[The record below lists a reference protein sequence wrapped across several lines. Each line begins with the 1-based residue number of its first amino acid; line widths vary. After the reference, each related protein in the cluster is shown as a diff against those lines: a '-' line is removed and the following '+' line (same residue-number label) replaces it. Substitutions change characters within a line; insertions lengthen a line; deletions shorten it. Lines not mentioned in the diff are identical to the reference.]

1 MAVPPLLLAAGLL
14 LLLPTSAGTHHS
26 LLPRAPYRMFAFA
39 YNSTAGGPHCAKSDS
54 GSGRH
59 YCDNETVATA
69 IPADKLYPPHTYN
82 LLNPAECYN
91 TTTPLADWL
100 NKRGVACMAWES
112 CWNTH
117 FAKTTNDSTVIE
129 HFAEVIAGPARKGA
143 TAIGMDECGDLVG
156 PHWGH
161 LPGQIPGVKKMSLA
175 AKGLRQGKKQHPS
188 LFVAAWNPG
197 SSVEKDGIFSS
208 LVKDHTFDL
217 AMFETYT

>member
-1 MAVPPLLLAAGLL
+1 MAMLAVAGLV
-14 LLLPTSAGTHHS
+14 LLPTSSSAATHQNL
-26 LLPRAPYRMFAFA
+26 LLPRPPYRMFAFA
-39 YNSTAGGPHCAKSDS
+39 YNATAGGPDCKRSDNKY
-54 GSGRH
+54 H
-59 YCDNETVATA
+59 KYYCDNKTTTTA
-69 IPADKLYPPHTYN
+69 IPTDVLYPPHTYN
-82 LLNPAECYN
+82 LLNPSECYN

-100 NKRGVACMAWES
+100 NQRGVACMAWES

-117 FAKTTNDSTVIE
+117 FAKDTNDSTVIE
-129 HFAEVIAGPARKGA
+129 HFAEVITGPASMGA
-143 TAIGMDECGDLVG
+143 TAIGLDECGDLVG

-175 AKGLRQGKKQHPS
+175 AKGLRKGKKQHPS

-197 SSVEKDGIFSS
+197 SSAEKDGIFSG